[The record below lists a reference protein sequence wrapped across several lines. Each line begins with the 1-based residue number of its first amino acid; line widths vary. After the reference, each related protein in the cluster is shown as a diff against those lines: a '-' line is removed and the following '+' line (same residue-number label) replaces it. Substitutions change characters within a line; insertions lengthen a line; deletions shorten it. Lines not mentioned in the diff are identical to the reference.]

1 MGEVFESSGWEVPAW
16 PYLLLFIFLVLHL
29 TIGGWVYPCIYK
41 CFPQLEIGDVE
52 LDEDIDNYYKALD
65 NEDRQ
70 WSRQEEENARNIIGI
85 KTMSDHTL
93 KKLQTTISS
102 DAVLKGVHT
111 YDILANPLYA
121 DKF

>member
-65 NEDRQ
+65 NEDRE
-70 WSRQEEENARNIIGI
+70 WSR
-85 KTMSDHTL
+85 
-93 KKLQTTISS
+93 
-102 DAVLKGVHT
+102 
-111 YDILANPLYA
+111 
-121 DKF
+121 